1 MFTCITHNQ
10 YTPKTGSFRVQS
22 TAAPPIISRDETRNL
37 LVKRYVGSSAV
48 RMITVAGETDRQ
60 RGVLQGARSAWH
72 SAHTGRRESST
83 SSSANRWFTEWCS
96 VGEKSGGEAEETHQR
111 PHSLYSPHMHER
123 EAFAPFKVECLS
135 SSHHISSLKRPVICK
150 VPGMRICMRE

>member
-60 RGVLQGARSAWH
+60 RGVLQGARSA
-72 SAHTGRRESST
+72 
-83 SSSANRWFTEWCS
+83 
-96 VGEKSGGEAEETHQR
+96 
-111 PHSLYSPHMHER
+111 
-123 EAFAPFKVECLS
+123 
-135 SSHHISSLKRPVICK
+135 
-150 VPGMRICMRE
+150 